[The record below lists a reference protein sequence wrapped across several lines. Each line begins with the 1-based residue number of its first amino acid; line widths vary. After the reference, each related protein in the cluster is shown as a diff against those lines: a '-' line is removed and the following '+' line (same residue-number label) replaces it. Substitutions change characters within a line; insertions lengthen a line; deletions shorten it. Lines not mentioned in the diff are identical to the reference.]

1 MCTEASVFKDLGDLR
16 AKRSVEKGD
25 ATSDLAAQRVVKG
38 VVVWAL
44 RAVER
49 FVAALHRSSYAVAKP
64 HSTARLE
71 FPVIKVQSCLLGW
84 CSPAK
89 TVTNAAAGKESG
101 LFRWG

>member
-16 AKRSVEKGD
+16 ANCSVEKGD
-25 ATSDLAAQRVVKG
+25 TTSDLAAQRVVKG

-49 FVAALHRSSYAVAKP
+49 FVAALRRSSYAVAKP
-64 HSTARLE
+64 HSSACLE

-89 TVTNAAAGKESG
+89 TVTNAAAREEPS
-101 LFRWG
+101 LFRRG

>member
-1 MCTEASVFKDLGDLR
+1 MDLGDLR
-16 AKRSVEKGD
+16 AKRNVEKGD
-25 ATSDLAAQRVVKG
+25 TTTDFAAQRVVKG

-49 FVAALHRSSYAVAKP
+49 LVAALRRSSYAVAKP
-64 HSTARLE
+64 HSSACLE
-71 FPVIKVQSCLLGW
+71 FPIIKVQSCLLGW

-89 TVTNAAAGKESG
+89 TVTNAAARKEPS